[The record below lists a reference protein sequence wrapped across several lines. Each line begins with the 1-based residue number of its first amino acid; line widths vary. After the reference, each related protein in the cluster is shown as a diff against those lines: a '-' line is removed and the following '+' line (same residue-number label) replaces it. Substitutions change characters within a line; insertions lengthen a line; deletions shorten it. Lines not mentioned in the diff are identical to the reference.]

1 MLTPS
6 ETENPAVLVGHA
18 DWQSDAAAIARVRET
33 VFIREQ
39 GVPEALEWEPI
50 DAQCEW
56 FAAWLDG
63 GIVGIARLAPDQR
76 IGRMA
81 VLPQWRRRGIGS
93 ALLQA
98 VLVRARKKGLRQ
110 VTLHAQSHAV
120 PFYGRFGFR
129 PVGEEFLD
137 AGIPHRLMI
146 RKIEAPE

>member
-1 MLTPS
+1 MS
-6 ETENPAVLVGHA
+6 ETENPAFLVGHA
-18 DWQSDAAAIARVRET
+18 DWLADGAAIARVREA

-39 GVPEALEWEPI
+39 GVPEALEWETI
-50 DAQCEW
+50 DALCEW

-63 GIVGIARLAPDQR
+63 GIVGIARLAPDHR

-81 VLPQWRRRGIGS
+81 VLPEWRGRGIGS
-93 ALLQA
+93 ALLEA
-98 VLVRARKKGLRQ
+98 VLDRAEEKGLRQ

-129 PVGEEFLD
+129 PVGDEFLEAD
-137 AGIPHRLMI
+137 IPHRLMT